1 MTKVTVPK
9 TNVRNIRYEP
19 APAPKVNVWAVR
31 NSAMLQKQQE
41 QKLPETL
48 ENTANLQSSDFAEIG
63 KEFKTLNSLI
73 DINKFLL
80 AIKTLNIKLASTND
94 RMQRFQIFFE
104 FTQNLESHG
113 F

>member
-1 MTKVTVPK
+1 
-9 TNVRNIRYEP
+9 
-19 APAPKVNVWAVR
+19 
-31 NSAMLQKQQE
+31 KQQE

-48 ENTANLQSSDFAEIG
+48 ENLANLQSSDFAEIG

-73 DINKFLL
+73 DINKFLS
-80 AIKTLNIKLASTND
+80 AIRTLKIKLASTKE
-94 RMQRFQIFFE
+94 RMQRFQLFFE